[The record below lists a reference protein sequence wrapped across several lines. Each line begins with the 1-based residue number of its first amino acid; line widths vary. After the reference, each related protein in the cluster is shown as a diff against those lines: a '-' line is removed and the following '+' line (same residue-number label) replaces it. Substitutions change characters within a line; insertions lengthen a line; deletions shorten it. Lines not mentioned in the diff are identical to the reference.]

1 MTVALVTGAGSGIG
15 KACVERLTA
24 DGLQVA
30 ALDIDA
36 DGATSCATTFGAL
49 PVTADV
55 ADADSVDA
63 AVARVIAE
71 LGAIDVLANVAGI
84 SGSPEAT
91 NCHSTSVPE
100 WSHVLAVNLTG
111 PFLLCRAVLPA
122 MCARGDGTIVNI
134 ASAAGLVAF
143 PGRCAYTASKGGL
156 VQLTRSLAV
165 DYAAQGIRANA
176 VCPGM
181 VETPMTRW
189 RLEDPNLG
197 PAVLGTIPQGRVA
210 QPHEVAE
217 VVGLL
222 AGGAMAYM
230 NGSALAL
237 DGGWTAQ

>member
-49 PVTADV
+49 PVTADI

-63 AVARVIAE
+63 AVARVTAE

-84 SGSPEAT
+84 SGSPKAT
-91 NCHSTSVPE
+91 NCHSTPVPE

-122 MCARGDGTIVNI
+122 MCARGEGTIVNI
-134 ASAAGLVAF
+134 ASTAGLVAF

-189 RLEDPNLG
+189 RLEDPDLG

-230 NGSALAL
+230 NGSALVL